1 MTILQGERMAAAANH
16 AADAPASP
24 PPRNLAPFAWGF
36 LAVTLIGVALW
47 LGTRN
52 VDGRMGAPV
61 PIDESQPA
69 TQQPW
74 RLAVDG
80 IVIGPQPASAAKKP
94 VFKDAEERVI
104 DIYQALRA
112 GDRKTAL
119 SLAEALAS
127 DLPNFQL
134 GRLLYADLLAT
145 SINKPVDLKSLAAT
159 SAEGKKNLQALLEE
173 SRLRLQALT
182 EVPAA
187 GSLPD
192 NLLALPDSTRHVIA
206 VDTSRSRLYWLVNK
220 AKPGQPLDLVLEKD
234 LYISVGRNG
243 VEKQVEG
250 DGRTPL
256 GVYSITSK
264 LNDDALPDLY
274 GRGALPLNYPNA
286 LDILRGKTG
295 SGIWLHGTPSEQY
308 VRAPLASDGCVVLSN
323 PDIASIFGE
332 PGIVG
337 TSVVISPE
345 LKWVKREAL
354 ADLAKPFKTV
364 FDGWMNH
371 RMTAD
376 FAGLRN
382 TYSDDFFRKGKKLS
396 YWWPTIKN
404 ETAPTI
410 KISDLSIVRWK
421 DKDEVVVVNF
431 AEQLKPRARIER
443 KRQYWRLE
451 RGEWKIFYEGNA

>member
-16 AADAPASP
+16 AADVPPSP
-24 PPRNLAPFAWGF
+24 PPRNLAPLAWGF

-69 TQQPW
+69 AQQPW

-256 GVYSITSK
+256 GVYQTLVLIPRMENNPKGLFKKGGEIKVWIAQDASNLPVKMQLK
-264 LNDDALPDLY
+264 LNF
-274 GRGALPLNYPNA
+274 GAATLLLSDY
-286 LDILRGKTG
+286 
-295 SGIWLHGTPSEQY
+295 Q
-308 VRAPLASDGCVVLSN
+308 APAV
-323 PDIASIFGE
+323 
-332 PGIVG
+332 
-337 TSVVISPE
+337 
-345 LKWVKREAL
+345 
-354 ADLAKPFKTV
+354 AK
-364 FDGWMNH
+364 
-371 RMTAD
+371 
-376 FAGLRN
+376 
-382 TYSDDFFRKGKKLS
+382 
-396 YWWPTIKN
+396 
-404 ETAPTI
+404 
-410 KISDLSIVRWK
+410 
-421 DKDEVVVVNF
+421 
-431 AEQLKPRARIER
+431 
-443 KRQYWRLE
+443 
-451 RGEWKIFYEGNA
+451 